1 MYPKEFNIEEQ
12 CASKLSHETDG
23 LRFWIN
29 NIESLVNTYW
39 NSSSN
44 IKVKHMYND
53 SVIDFVSEF

>member
-1 MYPKEFNIEEQ
+1 MYPKRFNIEKQ

-44 IKVKHMYND
+44 IKVKHKMT
-53 SVIDFVSEF
+53 VIDFVSEF